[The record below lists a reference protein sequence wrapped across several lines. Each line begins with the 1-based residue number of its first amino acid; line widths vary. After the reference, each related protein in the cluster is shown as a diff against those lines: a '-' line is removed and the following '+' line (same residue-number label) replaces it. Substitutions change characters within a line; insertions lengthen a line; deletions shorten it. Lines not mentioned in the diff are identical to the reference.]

1 MKFRFDI
8 KNLPHRIC
16 NLQDFLLIKSAF
28 KVALQ
33 HLINVVILFKIVFYV
48 KIIFTSIKK
57 ATTFTFENLEK
68 LLRPSQHC
76 GNNFI
81 MFLNILIFKKALFNN
96 SF

>member
-33 HLINVVILFKIVFYV
+33 HLMNVGIVFKIVFHV
-48 KIIFTSIKK
+48 KIIFISLKK
-57 ATTFTFENLEK
+57 QK
-68 LLRPSQHC
+68 LLHS
-76 GNNFI
+76 
-81 MFLNILIFKKALFNN
+81 KTWK
-96 SF
+96 SY